1 MLPPRRVLILAT
13 MVLIEVFAVFHFF
26 SMDFSNFENRS
37 RNLFIYTSEQK
48 KNIFQMLRVRV
59 AHKPSGSQELQL
71 ARAGVDKPQV
81 SCFYYICHMGHVERK
96 ARH

>member
-13 MVLIEVFAVFHFF
+13 MVLIEGFAVFHFF

-48 KNIFQMLRVRV
+48 KIFF
-59 AHKPSGSQELQL
+59 K
-71 ARAGVDKPQV
+71 
-81 SCFYYICHMGHVERK
+81 C
-96 ARH
+96 

>member
-26 SMDFSNFENRS
+26 SMDFFQFRKQIPQ
-37 RNLFIYTSEQK
+37 FIYLYFRTE
-48 KNIFQMLRVRV
+48 KNIFQMLRVHV

-71 ARAGVDKPQV
+71 ARACVDKPQV